1 VMITFDD
8 GYRDVLWQAAP
19 VLHRRHMPATEFV
32 ITERI
37 SGPDTS
43 FLTWPQL
50 AHLERLGIAIGSHT
64 VHHLDLTSLSP
75 GGARAELQDSRR
87 TLEQHLGHPVQW
99 FAYPAG
105 RENASVVALALE
117 AGYVLGLTTQPG
129 STQAASDPLTLHRYE
144 VLNTT
149 GVGGLASMLGG

>member
-1 VMITFDD
+1 M
-8 GYRDVLWQAAP
+8 
-19 VLHRRHMPATEFV
+19 
-32 ITERI
+32 
-37 SGPDTS
+37 
-43 FLTWPQL
+43 
-50 AHLERLGIAIGSHT
+50 
-64 VHHLDLTSLSP
+64 
-75 GGARAELQDSRR
+75 
-87 TLEQHLGHPVQW
+87 QW

-105 RENASVVALALE
+105 RENASVVALALK